1 MYRMVL
7 PTALVCVLVTLA
19 LAPPASGEDAGSFRE
34 TVEPLV
40 EAYCL
45 DCHGPGTQM
54 AGLRLDTLAAD
65 FTKDKVLATWI
76 RVHDRLVAG
85 EMPPPKGPRPEP
97 EELKPAVAWLRRNL
111 HTASLE
117 RQRKQG
123 RVVVRRLNGTEYEN
137 TIRDLL
143 GTNVS
148 LKDMLPDDN
157 ELAGFDNVGAV
168 LDVSA
173 THQLIYQEAAEKAI
187 ASVIPVHPPI
197 LFRDRRTGREMS
209 EKGPN
214 FRQTLTRS
222 CKLDGDAL
230 VVYSK
235 LPRYGL
241 CASAHVPT
249 TGRYRVQM
257 KIGAVGAAGRPVPA
271 AFLTVERSGNEDPVV
286 RDMRDIPPGEP
297 SIVEVEIDLLRTQAF
312 VVNLLSIWD
321 IRNFKKPIEEYTGPG
336 LRLEWM
342 TIEGP
347 IDPFPP
353 PSYDR
358 LFAGVPLEARS
369 VDRART
375 EGTRI
380 PKIAANRTVQQWDS
394 DPLVPASAHPKEDAA
409 RLIRDF
415 LPRALRRPVPEEL
428 VRHVIG
434 RVHAKLDEKYTFL
447 EAMTYGYKAILASPH
462 FLLMMAPGIPAAT
475 AAARPSTTRLDD
487 HALAER
493 LSYFL
498 WSTLPDPELRAL
510 AAQGRLGAPD
520 VLRAQVERMLGDE
533 RARRLTENFVGQ
545 WLDVRKIGATI
556 PDPQLYADFDGV
568 LLWAMPRET
577 YAFFEEVLRND
588 RSLLEFIDSDWT
600 MLNERLATHY
610 GIPGVEGNHFR
621 KVALAPGSHRGGVMT
636 HASVLKVTADGT
648 RTSPVLRGKWVL
660 ERIIGKPPAPP
671 PPDIP
676 AIEPDIRGAT
686 TIRKQLDQH
695 RNTAACATCHNQ
707 IDPPGFALEEY
718 DPIGGWRAFYRA
730 SARTRAGIVPLPNY
744 SGRPIYRGPDV
755 EKGGVTP
762 DGRPFADVDEY
773 KRLLLSDRDQ
783 LARSLTEK
791 LLVYATGGDIE
802 FADRE
807 VVDRIVSTLKADGY
821 GFRTLVHEVVQS
833 RLFLDK

>member
-1 MYRMVL
+1 MYRLIL
-7 PTALVCVLVTLA
+7 PAALVCVFVV
-19 LAPPASGEDAGSFRE
+19 LAPPASGEDAASFQD
-34 TVEPLV
+34 TVQPLV

-45 DCHGPGTQM
+45 DCHGPGTQK

-65 FTKDKVLATWI
+65 VANEKVLATWI
-76 RVHDRLVAG
+76 RVHDKLAAG
-85 EMPPPKGPRPEP
+85 EMPPPNQPRPEP
-97 EELKPAVAWLRRNL
+97 AELKPATAWLKQNL
-111 HTASLE
+111 HAASLD

-157 ELAGFDNVGAV
+157 ESAGFDKVGAV

-173 THQLIYQEAAEKAI
+173 THQLIYQKAAEKAI

-197 LFRDRRTGREMS
+197 LFRDRRTGREIS
-209 EKGPN
+209 QSGPN

-241 CASAHVPT
+241 CSSAHVPT

-257 KIGAVGAAGRPVPA
+257 KISAVGALQQPVPV
-271 AFLTVERSGNEDPVV
+271 AFLTVERSGREDPVV
-286 RDMRDIPPGEP
+286 RDMRDIPSGEP
-297 SIVEVEIDLLRTQAF
+297 SIVEVEIDLMRTQAF
-312 VVNLLSIWD
+312 VVNLLSLWD
-321 IRNFKKPIEEYTGPG
+321 IRSFKKPIEEYTGPG
-336 LRLEWM
+336 IRLEWM

-347 IDPFPP
+347 IGPFPP

-358 LFAGVPLEARS
+358 LFARVPLEARS
-369 VDRART
+369 VVQART
-375 EGTRI
+375 DGTRI
-380 PKIAANRTVQQWDS
+380 PKIPANRTEQQWDS
-394 DPLVPASAHPKEDAA
+394 DPLVPASAHPRQDSE

-415 LPRALRRPVPEEL
+415 LPRALRRAVPEEL
-428 VRHVIG
+428 ARHVVE

-447 EAMTYGYKAILASPH
+447 DAMTYGYKAILASPH
-462 FLLMMAPGIPAAT
+462 FLLMMEPGNPPAAAAAT
-475 AAARPSTTRLDD
+475 ASPATRLDD
-487 HALAER
+487 YALAER

-498 WSTLPDPELRAL
+498 WSTLPDPELQAL
-510 AAQGRLGAPD
+510 AAKGQLSKPE

-533 RARRLTENFVGQ
+533 RAHRLTENFVGQ
-545 WLDVRKIGATI
+545 WLDLRKISDTI
-556 PDPQLYADFDGV
+556 PDPQLYGDFDGV

-577 YAFFEEVLRND
+577 YAFFEEVLRTN

-610 GIPGVEGNHFR
+610 GIPGVQGNHFR
-621 KVALAPGSHRGGVMT
+621 KVALTPDSHRGGVMT

-660 ERIIGKPPAPP
+660 ERIIGKPPSPP

-686 TIRKQLDQH
+686 TIRQQLDKH
-695 RNTAACATCHNQ
+695 RNTIACATCHKQ

-718 DPIGGWRAFYRA
+718 DPIGGWRTFYRA
-730 SARTRAGIVPLPNY
+730 SARTKAGIIPLQIY
-744 SGRPIYRGPDV
+744 GGRPIYRGPDV

-762 DGRPFADVDEY
+762 DGRPFAKVNEY
-773 KRLLLSDRDQ
+773 KTLLLSDKDQ

-807 VVDRIVSTLKADGY
+807 VVDQIVSTLKSSGY

-833 RLFLDK
+833 RPFLYK

>member
-1 MYRMVL
+1 MYRIVL
-7 PTALVCVLVTLA
+7 PTALVSILVT
-19 LAPPASGEDAGSFRE
+19 LAPPASGEDAGSFRD
-34 TVEPLV
+34 TVQPLV

-45 DCHGPGTQM
+45 DCHGPGRPK

-65 FTKDKVLATWI
+65 FTDEKVLATWI
-76 RVHDRLVAG
+76 RVHDKLVAG
-85 EMPPPKGPRPEP
+85 EMPPPNQTQPEP
-97 EELKPAVAWLRRNL
+97 EELKPATAWLKRNL

-123 RVVVRRLNGTEYEN
+123 RVVVRRLNGTEFEN

-143 GTNVS
+143 GTNVR
-148 LKDMLPDDN
+148 LKEMLPDDN
-157 ELAGFDNVGAV
+157 ESAGFDNVGAV

-187 ASVIPVHPPI
+187 ASVIPAHPPI

-241 CASAHVPT
+241 CASAPVPT

-257 KIGAVGAAGRPVPA
+257 KISAVGAAQQPVPA
-271 AFLTVERSGNEDPVV
+271 AFLTVERNGNEDPVV
-286 RDMRDIPPGEP
+286 REMRDIPPGEP
-297 SIVEVEIDLLRTQAF
+297 AIVDVEIDLMRTQAF
-312 VVNLLSIWD
+312 VVNLLSLWD
-321 IRNFKKPIEEYTGPG
+321 IRHFKKPIEEYTGPG
-336 LRLEWM
+336 IRLEWM

-369 VDRART
+369 VVQART
-375 EGTRI
+375 DGTRI
-380 PKIAANRTVQQWDS
+380 PRIPANRTEQQWDS
-394 DPLVPASAHPKEDAA
+394 DPLVPASADPKEDAE

-428 VRHVIG
+428 ARHVVE

-462 FLLMMAPGIPAAT
+462 FLLMMEPGSSA
-475 AAARPSTTRLDD
+475 TRLDD

-498 WSTLPDPELRAL
+498 WSTLPDPELKAL
-510 AAQGRLGAPD
+510 AAQGQLSKPE

-533 RARRLTENFVGQ
+533 RAHRFTENFVGQ
-545 WLDVRKIGATI
+545 WLDVRKISDTI
-556 PDPQLYADFDGV
+556 PDPQLYGDFDGV

-577 YAFFEEVLRND
+577 YAFFEEVLRNN

-610 GIPGVEGNHFR
+610 GIPGVKGNQFR
-621 KVALAPGSHRGGVMT
+621 KVALAPESHRGGVMT

-686 TIRKQLDQH
+686 TIRQQLDKH
-695 RNTAACATCHNQ
+695 RNTVACATCHKQ

-718 DPIGGWRAFYRA
+718 DPIGGWRTFYRA
-730 SARTRAGIVPLPNY
+730 SARTKAGIIPLQTY
-744 SGRPIYRGPDV
+744 GARPIYRGPDV
-755 EKGGVTP
+755 EKGGVTA
-762 DGRPFADVDEY
+762 DGRPFANAEEY
-773 KRLLLSDRDQ
+773 KTLLLSDKDQ

-807 VVDRIVSTLKADGY
+807 VVDQIVSTLKANDY

-833 RLFLDK
+833 RPFLYK